1 MKLYLALT
9 VVSLKMYFRNRQAL
23 FWALFFPMLVMLIFG
38 IMNFDRFNPPDVGI
52 YDAAEND
59 ASRGLID
66 ALRGPADQQVLSVT
80 VGSLEEVARALEF
93 GGSHAM
99 IVIPENFGA
108 TGEFAELRVTYD
120 ERYMQERAVIS
131 TVLGHVTDALFKEF
145 AQVPDEYRV
154 ENSIGITE
162 SLIEGQGQG
171 FKGWLIPG
179 VAAMAIMQTGLF
191 TVVFTLVR
199 FKSQGVLRRLKATP
213 IGASHFLAGQLT
225 TKAIVV
231 VLQTYVLVIVGAL
244 VLGVSVGGG
253 RIGAW
258 FDLTIMALL
267 GGALFIAIGLAVSGW
282 AKNEETAAPV
292 ANIISMPMM
301 FLSGVF
307 FPLSVLPEWVARWAQ
322 YLPLTYLADGMR
334 AITVEGASITTLGTE
349 LLGLAVWTAI
359 AFVIAT
365 RMFRWE

>member
-1 MKLYLALT
+1 MKLYIALT
-9 VVSLKMYFRNRQAL
+9 VASLKMYFRNRQAL
-23 FWALFFPMLVMLIFG
+23 FWALFFPMLIMLIFG
-38 IMNFDRFNPPDVGI
+38 IMNFDRFNPPNIGI

-59 ASRGLID
+59 ASRDLIE
-66 ALRGPADQQVLSVT
+66 ALRGTVDQQVLNVST
-80 VGSLEEVARALEF
+80 GTRDEVLDQLNF
-93 GGSHAM
+93 GGTHA
-99 IVIPENFGA
+99 IILIPENFGDV
-108 TGEFAELRVTYD
+108 GEFTELQVTYD
-120 ERYMQERAVIS
+120 ERYMQEQAVIS
-131 TVLGHVTDALFKEF
+131 TVLAQVTDALFKEI
-145 AQVPDEYRV
+145 ANVPDEYRV
-154 ENSIGITE
+154 ENSIGISE

-225 TKAIVV
+225 TRAIVV
-231 VLQTYVLVIVGAL
+231 VLQTYVLVIVGSL

-258 FDLTIMALL
+258 FDLAIMALL

-282 AKNEETAAPV
+282 AKNEETAAPI

-307 FPLSVLPEWVARWAQ
+307 FPLSILPDWVAKWSQ
-322 YLPLTYLADGMR
+322 FLPLTYLANGMR
-334 AITVEGASITTLGTE
+334 AITVEGAAITTLGTE
-349 LLGLAVWTAI
+349 LIGLTVWIAI

-365 RMFRWE
+365 KMFRWE